1 MSNKENELD
10 LKIKEIKECQES
22 KKIKSCSSCNNEY
35 YSCLVRLDY
44 VKSVYT
50 SMNPDLNNGG
60 FEFN

>member
-1 MSNKENELD
+1 MKIDELED
-10 LKIKEIKECQES
+10 KIKEIKECQES
-22 KKIKSCSSCNNEY
+22 REIKTCSSCNDEY
-35 YSCLVRLDY
+35 YSCLIRLDY